1 MSDPVYRCLFVERP
15 RDGKLRIELF
25 MMRGSLS
32 DDGVLVNGEEVSPEG
47 WHDSEWAAVRALA
60 DQIEERAEEWI
71 DGAAAL
77 RESV

>member
-1 MSDPVYRCLFVERP
+1 MNPFVYRCLFVERP

-32 DDGVLVNGEEVSPEG
+32 DDGVRVNGEEVSAEG

-60 DQIEERAEEWI
+60 DEIESRAEEWI
-71 DGAAAL
+71 DRAGSL
-77 RESV
+77 RESS